1 MVKTDLPSL
10 KSKFDALVN
19 EVHRLRKAL
28 QEAEEQKEDLQLQIA
43 TQSEQITTLQAD
55 LSNRNIADAVV
66 GQNGHTSHEAKQK
79 ITELMR
85 EIDRCI
91 ALLNV

>member
-1 MVKTDLPSL
+1 MVNTKLPTV
-10 KSKFDALVN
+10 KSKFNALVK
-19 EVHRLRKAL
+19 EVYALRQAL
-28 QEAEEQKEDLQLQIA
+28 QEAEERVNDLEMKIA
-43 TQSEQITTLQAD
+43 TKNDEITGLHTELR
-55 LSNRNIADAVV
+55 NRNIADAVV
-66 GQNGHTSHEAKQK
+66 GQNKNTSGEAKQK

>member
-1 MVKTDLPSL
+1 M
-10 KSKFDALVN
+10 
-19 EVHRLRKAL
+19 RQAL
-28 QEAEEQKEDLQLQIA
+28 QEAEEKVNDLEVKVA
-43 TQSEQITTLQAD
+43 TKDDEITSLHTE

-66 GQNGHTSHEAKQK
+66 GQNGNTSGEAKQK